1 MRFCGLQCIRNVT
14 QPSLAPG
21 ARHLIT
27 AKHPAAPAPSTR
39 PGPHQPTCHAHG
51 RAPSGRFTGAVPQYV
66 SLRVRGRAPSGR
78 FTGAVPQYVSLRV
91 RGHTPY
97 GRFTGAAPWCVPGP
111 SLSDGLQGACVA
123 EVPARP
129 SFPWLSQT
137 PSYHIS
143 TARSWLVDT
152 GWVHPSTTVDVE
164 CVGVCLSA
172 VCHSWG
178 HPGASHLA
186 Q

>member
-27 AKHPAAPAPSTR
+27 ARHPAAPAPSTR

-51 RAPSGRFTGAVPQYV
+51 RAPSGRFTGAV
-66 SLRVRGRAPSGR
+66 
-78 FTGAVPQYVSLRV
+78 
-91 RGHTPY
+91 
-97 GRFTGAAPWCVPGP
+97 PWCVPGP

-137 PSYHIS
+137 PSYHIW

>member
-14 QPSLAPG
+14 QPSLARG

-39 PGPHQPTCHAHG
+39 PGPHQPTCHAHEH
-51 RAPSGRFTGAVPQYV
+51 APPGRFTGAATQYV

-78 FTGAVPQYVSLRV
+78 FTGAVPR
-91 RGHTPY
+91 
-97 GRFTGAAPWCVPGP
+97 CVPGP

-152 GWVHPSTTVDVE
+152 GWVHPSTTVAVE
-164 CVGVCLSA
+164 CVGVCFST

-178 HPGASHLA
+178 HPQASHLA